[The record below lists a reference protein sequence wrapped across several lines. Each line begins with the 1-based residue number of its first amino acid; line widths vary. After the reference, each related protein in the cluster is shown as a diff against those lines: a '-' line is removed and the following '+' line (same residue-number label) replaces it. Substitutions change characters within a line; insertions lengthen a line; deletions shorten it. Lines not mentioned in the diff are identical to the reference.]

1 MQNFLNLPG
10 SQGTSSSGQQCP
22 DLSNP
27 ESQISASAAIS
38 SKCQGLIDEG
48 HFLLLNLEPN

>member
-38 SKCQGLIDEG
+38 SKYQGLIDDG
-48 HFLLLNLEPN
+48 HFLLLNLEPS